1 MAKLMRETGWNPL
14 GGCLPMLLQFPVMIG
29 LYYALQSSISLRQAP
44 FALWIDDLS
53 RPETLFTI
61 PGLELPVRVL
71 PILMAG
77 SMVLQQKLTPT
88 TSMDPAQQRMMMV
101 MMPLMFGFLFYT
113 FPSGLVLYWFVS
125 NLLAIAQQLWMNRRS
140 QPQPQVAKA
149 KA

>member
-1 MAKLMRETGWNPL
+1 MTKLMRESGWNPL

-29 LYYALQSSISLRQAP
+29 LFYALQSSIELRQAP

-61 PGLELPVRVL
+61 PGLEVPVRLL
-71 PILMAG
+71 PILMSL
-77 SMVLQQKLTPT
+77 SMVVQQKLTPS

-101 MMPLMFGFLFYT
+101 LMPLMFGFLFYT

-125 NLLAIAQQLWMNRRS
+125 NLLAIAQQLWLNRRGAT
-140 QPQPQVAKA
+140 PAAPVKA
-149 KA
+149 